1 MAKKTSGRQ
10 PKGGKTAQK
19 AANNKAVSKYQ
30 KAINTA
36 YNKQTKADKAAYK
49 TAVNSFPHDA
59 GYDAV
64 SGKRKTVNKKLG
76 ITNPTDR
83 VAKTNTAKVYN
94 VNKHYAQAING
105 VFNNANTMVKGQ
117 KAVNAKNE
125 AETIRKAVSSGE
137 DANRQNDVRYQQA
150 KHIVA
155 NDSATTRNKLSVN
168 HSQNLNKI
176 TTNTAANVASAGATK
191 DKANANS
198 LEKYY
203 NFKGTTLKQM
213 KVNRINKTQ
222 EQKNND
228 RQESASYKQ
237 MRKGAWQTEKAN
249 KFKHKENMRTIY
261 MSKYDTIAKNKY
273 KDVPSVDK
281 AIKELRGKKDKYK
294 TDKLTTLYNIR
305 ASLLD
310 TGSSGGRSGGRRSG
324 GRRSGGRHYGR
335 HYYSHGRYGSGGG
348 GGTLTVGNGNGSGG
362 GGNGGGKK
370 KKKTDNGF
378 NLYRAATIRN
388 NSIGKGVS
396 GIKGGT
402 SAEREYARGHGGGI
416 QKGPGVHSKKHHHR
430 SNKPRTK
437 VNNRQKIRT
446 ILIGR

>member
-19 AANNKAVSKYQ
+19 AANNKVVSKYQ
-30 KAINTA
+30 KAINNA
-36 YNKQTKADKAAYK
+36 YNSQTKADKAAYK

-76 ITNPTDR
+76 ITNPIDR

-237 MRKGAWQTEKAN
+237 MRKSAWQTEKGNA
-249 KFKHKENMRTIY
+249 FKHKENMRTIY

-273 KDVPSVDK
+273 KDIPSVDK

-310 TGSSGGRSGGRRSG
+310 TGGSGGRSGGGRRSG

-335 HYYSHGRYGSGGG
+335 HYYSHGRYGGSGGG

-362 GGNGGGKK
+362 GGNGGN

-402 SAEREYARGHGGGI
+402 AAEREYARGHGGGI
-416 QKGPGVHSKKHHHR
+416 QRGPGVHSKRHHHR